1 MQDALFEMLKTVGAK
16 LKALQAL
23 AEMYADVY
31 HRQLQRFINGAHFGQ
46 NKTEVSG

>member
-23 AEMYADVY
+23 AEM
-31 HRQLQRFINGAHFGQ
+31 
-46 NKTEVSG
+46 